1 MARENN
7 ESALGAKLRKDQ
19 SEPALSPTPRSGPS
33 NCCDEQ
39 KQPPLIT
46 KDELPG
52 VDNELNVHEIS
63 GNLRLSLAGR
73 QFNN

>member
-1 MARENN
+1 MAREDN
-7 ESALGAKLRKDQ
+7 EPALGVKLRKKR
-19 SEPALSPTPRSGPS
+19 SEPALSTTPRSGPS

-46 KDELPG
+46 KDELLG
-52 VDNELNVHEIS
+52 VDNELNVYEIS
-63 GNLRLSLAGR
+63 SHPRSRLAGR